1 MTEVGVGDKSG
12 TGVEVAG
19 AVAEMVGI
27 WDTRATGR
35 VVGEGVART
44 SVGKGVTGVTVAFER
59 LQANAV
65 NKTSTT
71 ATNKRE
77 RLETLIHSPSKDTA
91 YGGQYNSGDISCQ
104 SEIATA

>member
-19 AVAEMVGI
+19 AVAAMVGV
-27 WDTRATGR
+27 WDTRARGR
-35 VVGEGVART
+35 VVGESVART

-59 LQANAV
+59 SQANAV

-91 YGGQYNSGDISCQ
+91 YRGQYNSGDISCQ
-104 SEIATA
+104 SEIATP